1 MMASD
6 TKAKNGFSLLEIIVV
21 VAILGLVA
29 VIAVPSLSGWTSS
42 RKAENDVS
50 KIRAVVDYA
59 KIRSQNIG
67 FPIIIELSNNQLK
80 VMNTNIQNSGYCQ
93 AGGTSSSLTM
103 NDPEYPIAL
112 ILETTVRSKHNSS
125 GDSSGSSYN
134 NTGSRIC
141 FKSDG
146 TSKGGGFEVT
156 RDADKFR
163 IDIGPTSFYEVK
175 RLNPK
180 TNAWIEWD

>member
-1 MMASD
+1 MMESD
-6 TKAKNGFSLLEIIVV
+6 IKPKNGFSLLEIIVV

-29 VIAVPSLSGWTSS
+29 VIAVPSLSSWTSS

-50 KIRAVVDYA
+50 KIRALIDYA

-67 FPIIIELSNNQLK
+67 FPIIIEMNNNQLK

-93 AGGTSSSLTM
+93 AGGSSSSLTM
-103 NDPEYPIAL
+103 NDPEYPIA
-112 ILETTVRSKHNSS
+112 IDLETEVRSKHNSS
-125 GDSSGSSYN
+125 GDSSGSSYTN
-134 NTGSRIC
+134 MGSRIC

-146 TSKGGGFEVT
+146 TSKGGGFEIT
-156 RDADKFR
+156 RDTDKFR
-163 IDIGPTSFYEVK
+163 VDIGPTSFYEVT

-180 TNAWIEWD
+180 TNTWVEWD